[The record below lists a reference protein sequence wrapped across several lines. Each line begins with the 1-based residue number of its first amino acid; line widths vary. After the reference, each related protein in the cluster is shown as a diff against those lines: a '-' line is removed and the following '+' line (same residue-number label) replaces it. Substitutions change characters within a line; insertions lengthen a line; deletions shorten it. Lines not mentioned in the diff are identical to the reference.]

1 MRKAFLCLI
10 IWTGLLGCE
19 SREIVIYPPDDLIP
33 VDSFTPVLRDL
44 MVLEAHIQGKYVQLH
59 HYADIMLES
68 ADSLFADYGMTV
80 DRFERS
86 FMYYGQQ
93 QDLLDSIYTQII
105 DTLNLRMAKLTK

>member
-1 MRKAFLCLI
+1 MKKVIFYLM
-10 IWTGLLGCE
+10 IWGGLFSCE
-19 SREIVIYPPDDLIP
+19 RREIVIYPPDDLIP

-68 ADSLFADYGMTV
+68 ADSLFADYGITA

-86 FMYYGQQ
+86 LMFYGQQ
-93 QDLLDSIYTQII
+93 QDLLDSMYTQII
-105 DTLNLRMAKLTK
+105 DTLNLRMAKLPE

>member
-1 MRKAFLCLI
+1 MRNVFLCLI
-10 IWTGLLGCE
+10 VWMGLLACE
-19 SREIVIYPPDDLIP
+19 SRQIVIYPPDDLIP

-68 ADSLFADYGMTV
+68 ADSLFADYGLTA

-86 FMYYGQQ
+86 LMYYGQQ
-93 QDLLDSIYTQII
+93 QDVLDSMYTQII
-105 DTLNLRMAKLTK
+105 DTLNLRMAKLPE